1 MKNNKF
7 SLTNFKGLQTSEMV
21 TINGGVNPVNVD
33 KYSTSPYYDGGDTDC
48 KDVIHGAG
56 DAPGTGIIKVYQ

>member
-1 MKNNKF
+1 
-7 SLTNFKGLQTSEMV
+7 MV